1 MPDIELDCK
10 RNEMNLQYDK
20 RGLNALR
27 SVPPH
32 CDGAYLVGIFFSLS
46 HQLHCMEI
54 SDLGFVAIWKN

>member
-1 MPDIELDCK
+1 
-10 RNEMNLQYDK
+10 MNLHYDK